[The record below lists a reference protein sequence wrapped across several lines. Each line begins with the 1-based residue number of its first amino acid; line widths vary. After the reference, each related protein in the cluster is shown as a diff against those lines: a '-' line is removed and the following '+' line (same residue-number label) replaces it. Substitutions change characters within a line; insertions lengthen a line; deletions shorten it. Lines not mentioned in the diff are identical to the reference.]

1 MELAVVGEQNDLA
14 GQLLLGRDADRV
26 VDLAQQTGPLLEPAF
41 VNDDQAEVQVDLVAG
56 LDEVVDGRDSLGDP

>member
-41 VNDDQAEVQVDLVAG
+41 VNDDQAEV
-56 LDEVVDGRDSLGDP
+56 